1 MIFKK
6 VNIMDE
12 LAVLEHSQTILDDRF
27 KQKQIDPQVYIEK
40 SLELKAKIEKLRQEK
55 FNKETNNF

>member
-12 LAVLEHSQTILDDRF
+12 LQVLEQSQRILDDRL
-27 KQKQIDPQVYIEK
+27 KQKQIDSETYISESK
-40 SLELKAKIEKLRQEK
+40 KIGDKINELRKKQFDEE
-55 FNKETNNF
+55 NYHN

>member
-12 LAVLEHSQTILDDRF
+12 LAVLEQSQRILDDRL
-27 KQKQIDPQVYIEK
+27 KQKQIDPKTYAEK
-40 SLELKAKIEKLRQEK
+40 SQELSNKINELRKKQFDEE
-55 FNKETNNF
+55 NYQN

>member
-12 LAVLEHSQTILDDRF
+12 LAVLEQSQRILDDRLQ
-27 KQKQIDPQVYIEK
+27 QKQIDPKTYAEK
-40 SLELKAKIEKLRQEK
+40 FKEISEKLNKLRKEK
-55 FNKETNNF
+55 FDEEYYQN

>member
-12 LAVLEHSQTILDDRF
+12 LAVLEQSQRILDDRL
-27 KQKQIDPQVYIEK
+27 KQEQIDPEVYAKKYKKLTERIKDLKEK
-40 SLELKAKIEKLRQEK
+40 QFAEE
-55 FNKETNNF
+55 NYHN